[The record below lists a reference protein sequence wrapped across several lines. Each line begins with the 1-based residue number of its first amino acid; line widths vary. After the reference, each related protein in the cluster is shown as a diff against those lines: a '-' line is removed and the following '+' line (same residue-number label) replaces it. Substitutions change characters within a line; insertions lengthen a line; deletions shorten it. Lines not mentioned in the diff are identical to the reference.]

1 MEVRVLVNN
10 ASGQNEQLREGEN
23 TNSKVE
29 GKTEG
34 DLDMQLVWGVM
45 RSRRGRMVWTRW
57 IQKET
62 LRRENWKFGRRRD
75 WGGLT
80 RVEKIMVLEWG

>member
-1 MEVRVLVNN
+1 MRVLVNN

-62 LRRENWKFGRRRD
+62 LRRENWKFGRRD
-75 WGGLT
+75 WGDG
-80 RVEKIMVLEWG
+80 W